1 MQWPFQNE
9 LGYKQVFSAWSR
21 EVEDDWMVCSFVL
34 SAALPFTAQDLL
46 ATKPVVLYG
55 HCLLSY

>member
-1 MQWPFQNE
+1 M
-9 LGYKQVFSAWSR
+9 
-21 EVEDDWMVCSFVL
+21 EDDWMVCSFVL